1 MERINTF
8 RPAFIATI
16 VAAAFSANVYA
27 DVQFRGS
34 VEASLVNQSF
44 DTQSNNSRYE
54 DRNALQISPT
64 LTGIYTSK
72 KANASVS
79 ATHLYQRFEVDQ
91 GSRSTNFTEFNYAG
105 NLSVIDN
112 VLMVFGSG
120 SQGYQSYRPETYI
133 SSDYLLNSDDLTKIT
148 THNGGARLTIPR
160 GNFWGL
166 NVTGQYMETKSE
178 NSLEEVEGDDTSP
191 FNQFIDSKGVAANA
205 SLVNGDWFRNAYWRA
220 DATYRRTDRQDRG
233 EFESL
238 FVNGEIG
245 YNLYGDFGLMLTGT
259 HEEND
264 INGELQNFFARFNN
278 QFSKFS
284 TYGVGINY
292 RPAEGRFFN
301 ITLNKI
307 DTDGE
312 DDGKTFVGV
321 STSWQ
326 FSPRTSVQA
335 QYNRRYYGEAAT
347 FNLSHGTKR
356 IRTSISYQER
366 TTTFSTL
373 LFDVADAGTFVCPA
387 GSIDILD
394 CFQPDSLDYELQPGE
409 QVVQFSQLIT
419 ELTDQVILRRQ
430 LGSSIGYQRRN
441 LKLSLDGR
449 YIDTEYSI
457 ENRQQIQ
464 KSIGL
469 TANLE
474 VGARTSLYSRIQFSQ
489 INNTIDE
496 GERDTDSSMYS
507 IGMRN
512 RLSRSLSVGADIRY
526 LDNENTN
533 GIGRDVFDF
542 NETRISLN
550 MTYNFQTNRQ

>member
-8 RPAFIATI
+8 RPAFIATA
-16 VAAAFSANVYA
+16 VAVAFSANVYA
-27 DVQFRGS
+27 DIQFRGA
-34 VEASLVNQSF
+34 VDASLVNQSF
-44 DTQSNNSRYE
+44 DTESENSRYE

-72 KANASVS
+72 KASATVS
-79 ATHLYQRFEVDQ
+79 ATHLYQRFELDE
-91 GSRSTNFTEFNYAG
+91 GSSSTNFTEFNYAG

-112 VLMVFGSG
+112 VFQIFGSG

-148 THNGGARLTIPR
+148 THSAGARLNVPR
-160 GNFWGL
+160 GDIWGL
-166 NVTGQYMETKSE
+166 SVTGQYMETKSD
-178 NSLEEVEGDDTSP
+178 NTLEEVEGDSTSP
-191 FNQFIDSKGVAANA
+191 FNQFIDSKGVSANA

-220 DATYRRTDRQDRG
+220 NATYRKTDRQDRG
-233 EFESL
+233 KFESL
-238 FVNGEIG
+238 FVNAEVG
-245 YNLYGDFGLMLTGT
+245 YNLYYDFGLLLTAT

-264 INGELQNFFARFNN
+264 IAGELQNFFARFNN
-278 QFSKFS
+278 QFSKFN
-284 TYGVGINY
+284 TYGVGLNY

-301 ITLNKI
+301 VTLNKI
-307 DTDGE
+307 STEGE
-312 DDGKTFVGV
+312 DDGKTFVGI

-347 FNLSHGTKR
+347 FSLNHGTKR

-366 TTTFSTL
+366 TTTFSTMM
-373 LFDVADAGTFVCPA
+373 FDVADAGTFVCPA
-387 GSIDILD
+387 GSVDILD
-394 CFQPDSLDYELQPGE
+394 CFQPDTLNYELQPGE

-457 ENRQQIQ
+457 DNRQQIQ
-464 KSIGL
+464 KLIGL
-469 TANLE
+469 NANLE
-474 VGARTSLYSRIQFSQ
+474 VGSRTSIYSRFQFSQ
-489 INNTIDE
+489 INNTIDDA
-496 GERDTDSSMYS
+496 GRDTDASMYS
-507 IGMRN
+507 IGIRN
-512 RLSRSLSVGADIRY
+512 RLSRSLSVGADVRY
-526 LDNENTN
+526 LDNENTS

-542 NETRISLN
+542 NETRISLT
-550 MTYNFQTNRQ
+550 MTYNFQSNRQ